1 MMYEQKVVIGIKTPS
16 ILLLL
21 SAMLCMFR
29 VNTIAPQTIT
39 EPMKPETESIR
50 CEPIEPIEP
59 IFESIGTFKLTA
71 YCPCEKCCGKTDG
84 ITATG
89 ANATA
94 GRTIA
99 VDPLVIPYGTVVL
112 IDGQEYIAEDCGGAI
127 KKNRIDIFFDTHSD
141 ALKFGVKESEVFI
154 YGGF

>member
-1 MMYEQKVVIGIKTPS
+1 MNNYGAKTPS
-16 ILLLL
+16 ILLL

-29 VNTIAPQTIT
+29 VNTIAPQTMT

-84 ITATG
+84 ITSTG